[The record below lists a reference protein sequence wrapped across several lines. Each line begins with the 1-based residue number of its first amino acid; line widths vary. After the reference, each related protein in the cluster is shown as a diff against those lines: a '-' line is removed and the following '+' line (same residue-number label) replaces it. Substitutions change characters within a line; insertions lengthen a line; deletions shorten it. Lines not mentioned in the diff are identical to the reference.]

1 MHVASRKIIQYNHN
15 VTQIGFSM
23 VELVTVIVIVGIL
36 AAVAVPR
43 MVSQGSFASRGF
55 FDQAMSTLR
64 YAQKAAISQHQ
75 FVCITFTANSMSL
88 GTGNTAACGTP
99 LSGPD
104 GGPAPYTVTNTASAT
119 FAATPATLVFDA
131 LGRPM
136 DAAGVLLAANRVIN
150 VTGYAAPITVERE
163 TGYVHQ

>member
-1 MHVASRKIIQYNHN
+1 MYTAASKKIQYNHN
-15 VTQIGFSM
+15 IANNGFSL
-23 VELVTVIVIVGIL
+23 VELVTVIVIAGIL

-55 FDQAMSTLR
+55 FDQAISTLR

-88 GTGNTAACGTP
+88 TTGVTAACGTN

-104 GGPAPYTVTNTASAT
+104 SSPAPYTVTNTSG
-119 FAATPATLVFDA
+119 AAFTAVPAVLVFDA

-136 DAAGVLLAANRVIN
+136 DAAGVQLAANRTIN
-150 VTGYAAPITVERE
+150 VSGYGVPITIERE